1 MKVLQICY
9 YYPPMGGAGVQRGL
23 KFSKY
28 LKEHGVHPIILCAY
42 DPHYI
47 QDLSLVAE
55 VPPDLEVHRVEHT
68 PLVARLA
75 AGRRAAAPIR
85 KASTQGATGPRGKL
99 RDAVLSAWY
108 TLHYP
113 DDKIGWARRA
123 LREARRILRAE
134 ELRGKPVDL
143 IFTSSP
149 PASAHWIGDRLAREF
164 DLPWVADFRDLWT
177 DNPAYNTSRWRRAID
192 RRLEQEW
199 LDRATGVV
207 TVTPSWQ
214 RLLSS
219 RRQSHLPLMFIPN
232 GYDEEDFAGRVP
244 AATQVDVFT
253 LVHTGTFYGTRDP
266 AVLFDGLTR
275 YLMNPEPGRPRL
287 RVRLVG
293 SMGGR
298 FQAAAREFE
307 GRHPGVL
314 ECVDYLPHAQAL
326 GELMSADALLLVVGG
341 GHGAGVVGWLPGKIF
356 EYLRAEKPI
365 LMLGAPDGDAA
376 NLIRRHGAGWI
387 VDAQDAEGLA
397 SALRSMLQAC
407 RDPMPS
413 PSVIESPKCFERREL
428 SRQMAEYMRACV
440 NSHRSHMANRPHVR
454 AQADV

>member
-1 MKVLQICY
+1 MKVLQITY

-28 LKEHGVHPIILCAY
+28 LGEYGVRPIVLCAY

-47 QDLSLVAE
+47 QDLSLVDE
-55 VPPDLEVHRVEHT
+55 VPADLQVHRVEHT
-68 PLVARLA
+68 PLVVRLA
-75 AGRRAAAPIR
+75 ARRRKSAPPRKSSTQAAP
-85 KASTQGATGPRGKL
+85 GLRGKF
-99 RDAVLSAWY
+99 RDAVLAAWN

-113 DDKIGWARRA
+113 DDKIGWARGA
-123 LREARRILRAE
+123 LREARQIIRSE
-134 ELRGKPVDL
+134 ELRGEPIDL

-149 PASAHWIGDRLAREF
+149 PASAHWIGDRLARQF

-177 DNPAYNTSRWRRAID
+177 DNPAYSTSRWRRAID
-192 RRLEQEW
+192 RHVEQEW

-207 TVTPSWQ
+207 TVTPSWE
-214 RLLSS
+214 RLLTL
-219 RRQSHLPLMFIPN
+219 RRQSHSPSVFIPN
-232 GYDEEDFAGRVP
+232 GYDEDDFAGRVP
-244 AATQVDVFT
+244 AAPQADVFT

-266 AVLFDGLTR
+266 SVLFNGLTR
-275 YLMNPEPGRPRL
+275 YLMNPEPSGPRL

-314 ECVDYLPHAQAL
+314 ELFDYLPHAQAL
-326 GELMSADALLLVVGG
+326 GELMAADALLLVVGSG
-341 GHGAGVVGWLPGKIF
+341 RGAGVAGWLPGKIF
-356 EYLRAEKPI
+356 EYLRAGKPI

-376 NLIRRHGAGWI
+376 NLVRRYGSGWI
-387 VDAQDAEGLA
+387 VDAEDAESLA
-397 SALRSMLQAC
+397 NSLRSMLQGSSTPTDA
-407 RDPMPS
+407 S
-413 PSVIESPKCFERREL
+413 AIESSRCFERREL

-440 NSHRSHMANRPHVR
+440 SSHRSHSAPRRHLRTQV
-454 AQADV
+454 DV